1 MDTEL
6 FILGIDSPNKDASAS
21 TNVYNYGIYLEN
33 GTLLDHNEACKES
46 KILISSPIIN
56 PELVKLNEASY
67 FSDMGY
73 DIFNENSNFY
83 NDNCAPASING
94 NDIILSD
101 RKKDFYP
108 SNISLCNDSCY
119 YSQVD
124 FNTKRFTCECDLFFN
139 FSEKD
144 INKDIINEE
153 KNNINYI
160 EYLLS
165 LINYKIITCYDL
177 FFEYKS
183 YYYNA
188 GFYIA
193 GGTLLFCF
201 LQIFIFITCGLK
213 KMNINIL
220 ENVPDTKKI
229 KNDKINLLQNGKSE
243 LNALKENP
251 PRKKNIKIEGINASD
266 SGQNLNKKEDN
277 NSKKNLLL
285 FLENQRKLNQ
295 NLKQLK
301 KRKLY

>member
-1 MDTEL
+1 
-6 FILGIDSPNKDASAS
+6 
-21 TNVYNYGIYLEN
+21 
-33 GTLLDHNEACKES
+33 
-46 KILISSPIIN
+46 
-56 PELVKLNEASY
+56 
-67 FSDMGY
+67 MGY

-144 INKDIINEE
+144 INKDIINKE

-277 NSKKNLLL
+277 NSKKKSVIISRKSKKVKPKFKTAQKTKTILKPETSKTTKNKKINASSKAL
-285 FLENQRKLNQ
+285 FEPNQMIIS
-295 NLKQLK
+295 K
-301 KRKLY
+301 KK